1 MQTRRKRKADE
12 GGAAVEKMDSRTQ
25 KANENAQEE
34 VGSRR
39 PRRAASKGILSAI
52 EAAQGPRR
60 AAAAARKNPG
70 RTDSD
75 EKPKESGSETQEK
88 LKKASKK
95 TEVTCYARP
104 KRGAG
109 KKDGK
114 EVIGGAREGEAEK
127 GVNKTRRKKALK
139 PEDIVQMLG
148 NDAKEEV
155 AAAPEDEIHDKATRR
170 SPLKKAQDP
179 ISSKATGKNAGG
191 KKMTK
196 KLKPDEIRVMLD
208 SGEDRSK
215 EEKEDLPAKKTS
227 SKLSVEDIARR
238 PVDSTTENKVPVYR
252 MGKTKTIDDQK
263 DSDIDIYD
271 PFNPIYEE
279 EFGPEDKK
287 TKARRAAKM
296 RRLAKKKEE
305 AKIILTFGAAVRE
318 NVVPAIKS
326 LKNLKTPMQQ
336 NRR

>member
-12 GGAAVEKMDSRTQ
+12 GVAAVEMVDRGTEEVE
-25 KANENAQEE
+25 ENAEEE

-60 AAAAARKNPG
+60 AARKKAG
-70 RTDSD
+70 DTDSD
-75 EKPKESGSETQEK
+75 EKAKESRNEAQKGA
-88 LKKASKK
+88 KKGVKKPSKE
-95 TEVTCYARP
+95 TEVTREARP
-104 KRGAG
+104 KRDAE

-114 EVIGGAREGEAEK
+114 EVKGEAEK
-127 GVNKTRRKKALK
+127 GMRKTRRKKALK

-148 NDAKEEV
+148 NDTVEE
-155 AAAPEDEIHDKATRR
+155 EGDERILDKAPCQ
-170 SPLKKAQDP
+170 SPLKKVKDP
-179 ISSKATGKNAGG
+179 KTSKPSGKNAGG
-191 KKMTK
+191 KKTQK

-208 SGEDRSK
+208 CGENKNKEDK
-215 EEKEDLPAKKTS
+215 EEIPARKTS
-227 SKLSVEDIARR
+227 TKLSPTDDSKRS
-238 PVDSTTENKVPVYR
+238 VDSTTDNKVPVYR
-252 MGKTKTIDDQK
+252 MGTTKTRDDQK
-263 DSDIDIYD
+263 TADIDIYD
-271 PFNPIYEE
+271 AFNPIYKE

-287 TKARRAAKM
+287 TKARRAAKA

-305 AKIILTFGAAVRE
+305 AKIILTFGAAARE
-318 NVVPAIKS
+318 NVVPAIKT